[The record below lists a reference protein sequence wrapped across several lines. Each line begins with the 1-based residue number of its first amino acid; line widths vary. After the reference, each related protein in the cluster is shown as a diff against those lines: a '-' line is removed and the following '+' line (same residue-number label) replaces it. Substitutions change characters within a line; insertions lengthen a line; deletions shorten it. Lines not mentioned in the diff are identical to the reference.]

1 MKCAIFR
8 TIILTA
14 ILTGATLV
22 HPGQTGGM
30 QGQMF
35 AGESLT
41 YEGRVSKL
49 KVSISVAELAFAA
62 VAKPD
67 SDELVLK
74 TLAVSKGTLLK
85 MFRYSFLQQYES
97 TIDLAN
103 FRILK
108 TTKHDVQKERIRDS
122 EALFDYGEKRV
133 RYVETDPTDRNRP
146 PRRIAS
152 EISEPLYDMVSSIY
166 YVRTQQLAV
175 GKSFDLTVSDSGL
188 VFKVPVVVTAREQQ
202 KSTLGNLWCFRVEP
216 QIFGTNRLIEQRG
229 KMVIWMTDDAR
240 RIPVRAQINTSF
252 GKIDIKLKSVT
263 KQS

>member
-1 MKCAIFR
+1 MKSPIFR
-8 TIILTA
+8 SILLTA
-14 ILTGATLV
+14 ILTASTLV
-22 HPGQTGGM
+22 LPAQTAGSA
-30 QGQMF
+30 GQMF
-35 AGESLT
+35 AGETLA
-41 YEGRVSKL
+41 YEGKVNKL
-49 KVSISVAELAFAA
+49 KVSISVAELTFTVFAN
-62 VAKPD
+62 PG
-67 SDELVLK
+67 SNELIFK
-74 TLAVSKGTLLK
+74 TKAVSKGTLLK
-85 MFRYSFLQQYES
+85 MFRYSFLQEYES
-97 TIDLAN
+97 TIDLTN

-122 EALFDYGEKRV
+122 EALFDYREKRV

-188 VFKVPVVVTAREQQ
+188 IFKVPVVVTAREQQ
-202 KSTLGNLWCFRVEP
+202 KSVLGNLWCFRVEP
-216 QIFGTNRLIEQRG
+216 QIFGKNRLIEQKGR
-229 KMVIWMTDDAR
+229 MVIWMTDDVR